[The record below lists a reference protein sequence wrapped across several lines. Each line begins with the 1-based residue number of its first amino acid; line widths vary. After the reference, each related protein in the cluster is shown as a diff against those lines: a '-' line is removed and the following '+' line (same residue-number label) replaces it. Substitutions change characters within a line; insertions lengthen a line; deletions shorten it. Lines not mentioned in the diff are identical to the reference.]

1 MRKYSIEFKWAAI
14 ATLSALIWMFIV
26 KYMGFHHVDKI
37 RYVVGFDVLYNLV
50 LILIYYLGIRQK
62 KYEYYQGVITW
73 QKAFFTG
80 LVMCIMI
87 TFFFPIIQYITFNQ
101 VTPDFMAT
109 LRTALQTQTSMPLEE
124 TIKNSS
130 FDLFLRNGVTNNLS
144 FGVVIVAI
152 ISYFIQTKDSASIQ
166 NSASKKP
173 EVVKVKKNKKRN
185 KK

>member
-14 ATLSALIWMFIV
+14 ATLAALLWMFMI
-26 KYMGFHHVDKI
+26 KSLGFHTQDKI
-37 RYVVGFDVLYNLV
+37 RYVVGFDVLFNLV

-62 KYEYYQGVITW
+62 KIEYYKGVITW
-73 QKAFFTG
+73 QKAFFSG

-87 TFFFPIIQYITFNQ
+87 TFFFPIVQYITFNQ
-101 VTPDFMAT
+101 VTPDFMST
-109 LRTALQTQTSMPLEE
+109 LRTALQTQTSMPIEE

-144 FGVVIVAI
+144 FGVVIVAVVA
-152 ISYFIQTKDSASIQ
+152 YFTQSNKAVE
-166 NSASKKP
+166 SKKGILKP
-173 EVVKVKKNKKRN
+173 EVVKVKKNKKQN